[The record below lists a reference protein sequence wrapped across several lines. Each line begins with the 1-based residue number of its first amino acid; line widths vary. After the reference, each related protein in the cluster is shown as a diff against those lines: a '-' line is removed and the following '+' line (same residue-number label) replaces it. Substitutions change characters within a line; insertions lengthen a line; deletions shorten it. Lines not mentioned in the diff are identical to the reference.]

1 MKRIQ
6 NQKDLAINGA
16 PPLFDEPMHV
26 GRPNIG
32 NRARFLARTNDMLD
46 RGWLTN
52 NGPFVQEFEQRV
64 AEYLGVAHCVAIC
77 NGTVALE
84 IATRALDLKGEV
96 IVPSYTFVA
105 TAHALQWQEITPI
118 FADIDPSTHNL
129 DPRCVRRMIT
139 PRTTGIL
146 GVHLWGRAAPVEEL
160 QALANE
166 RGLKLLYDASHGFA
180 CSVGGR
186 KLGSFGACEV
196 FSFHA
201 TKFFNTCEGGA
212 IVTNDHVLAEKVRLM
227 RNFGFAG
234 YDNVIF
240 PGTNGKMTEIAAAMG
255 LTNFEDLDSF
265 IAINRHNYR
274 QYREGI
280 DGIEGLRIV
289 RYDQREANN
298 FQYVVLEVD
307 VDFPLVRDEVVR
319 ALHAENVLAR
329 KYFWPGCHNMEPYR
343 SYYPNAGLMLANTK
357 RVAERVVVL
366 PNGSAVGEAGIDGI
380 VSVLRVLSEGTRSSK
395 SRRATRTEHA

>member
-1 MKRIQ
+1 
-6 NQKDLAINGA
+6 
-16 PPLFDEPMHV
+16 
-26 GRPNIG
+26 
-32 NRARFLARTNDMLD
+32 
-46 RGWLTN
+46 
-52 NGPFVQEFEQRV
+52 
-64 AEYLGVAHCVAIC
+64 
-77 NGTVALE
+77 
-84 IATRALDLKGEV
+84 
-96 IVPSYTFVA
+96 
-105 TAHALQWQEITPI
+105 
-118 FADIDPSTHNL
+118 
-129 DPRCVRRMIT
+129 MIT

-265 IAINRHNYR
+265 IAINRQNYR